1 MAQFYTLEEAARV
14 LGISP
19 EELKQK
25 AQQREI
31 RAFMG
36 GGTWQFREAD
46 VEEYSRQMGQGS
58 SPEMSLTDLEMP
70 QPGGDILDLS
80 EFQMGAAD
88 PDIAPPTLDLKAVS
102 PTLGAQ
108 DDADDVLLF
117 DDLHLP
123 HDPSNPSSSR
133 IIGMEPE
140 GKQPSDS
147 DVRLLPSDA
156 GHSQPSDS
164 DVSLSS
170 SDDLPTLQSEGPSG
184 SVTKPISSSDTSV
197 RRAISDSSQE
207 IGVAP
212 ADDSD
217 FELTPSTVVESKL
230 TPDSG
235 SDFELP
241 LLEEQ
246 SDEFSSTPIK
256 QASDSDVTA
265 IGMGASGVNLAKPS
279 DSGIN
284 LQGLTDFGPDTSGSI
299 ELAPLSGSQV
309 KPAPSPAKPSPAASS
324 SIAPEKEKDI
334 FGDTDFELD
343 VKASQTMQLD
353 DSDFNLDDSSLDDGS
368 SEIISLAGDEDVDAN
383 AATAMRE
390 AVLDEE
396 EPNLFGDSGS
406 SESSEEDADWA
417 AALAPAAAGA
427 ASSSA
432 ITPAAGPRLVGGGQ
446 QAEWG
451 GLWVGLLGFATFLS
465 LLTAFLALDL
475 VRNMYSWRGETPV
488 ASGIIKGISG
498 LFGG

>member
-1 MAQFYTLEEAARV
+1 MASFYQLEEAARV

-36 GGTWQFREAD
+36 SGNWQFRVAD
-46 VEEYSRQMGQGS
+46 VEEYARQMGQGS

-70 QPGGDILDLS
+70 HPGGDVLDLS

-88 PDIAPPTLDLKAVS
+88 PDIAPPTLDLKAVPAVPS
-102 PTLGAQ
+102 AH
-108 DDADDVLLF
+108 DDSEDVLLF

-123 HDPSNPSSSR
+123 HDPNNPSSSR

-140 GKQPSDS
+140 GKHPSDS
-147 DVRLLPSDA
+147 DVRLLPSET
-156 GHSQPSDS
+156 GLKEPSDS

-170 SDDLPTLQSEGPSG
+170 SDDLPTLQAEGGSG
-184 SVTKPISSSDTSV
+184 AATKPISNSGDTSV
-197 RRAISDSSQE
+197 TSAAISDSSQE

-212 ADDSD
+212 GHDSD
-217 FELTPSTVVESKL
+217 FELSPTPSAASAVK
-230 TPDSG
+230 PDSG

-246 SDEFSSTPIK
+246 SDEFSATPIK

-309 KPAPSPAKPSPAASS
+309 KASPSPQPARSEAPSG
-324 SIAPEKEKDI
+324 EKDI
-334 FGDTDFELD
+334 FSDTDFELD

-383 AATAMRE
+383 AATSMRE

-396 EPNLFGDSGS
+396 EPNLFGDGS
-406 SESSEEDADWA
+406 SSDSSAEEDADWA
-417 AALAPAAAGA
+417 EALAPSA

-432 ITPAAGPRLVGGGQ
+432 VAPAAGPRLVGAGQ

-465 LLTAFLALDL
+465 LMTAFLALDL
-475 VRNMYSWRGETPV
+475 VRNMYTWRGETPV
-488 ASGIIKGISG
+488 ASGIIKGIAG